1 MKAMYICSADKEGK
15 KFHNNEALQTIEK
28 WLKRA
33 HCKLQV
39 GTSGWTWMT
48 VDEDICSATCISDA
62 FIVMQILC
70 DAINK
75 TLDMASYFSFSFQ
88 LSCNVQYALQKGT
101 KLEKNLDLIGIDD
114 I

>member
-1 MKAMYICSADKEGK
+1 MESDLMG
-15 KFHNNEALQTIEK
+15 
-28 WLKRA
+28 A

-39 GTSGWTWMT
+39 GTSGRTWMT

-62 FIVMQILC
+62 FLVMQILC

-88 LSCNVQYALQKGT
+88 LRLLQCAICTSKRD
-101 KLEKNLDLIGIDD
+101 KIGENFRPNGHR
-114 I
+114 